1 MPDLVKYQ
9 DEGQPRALLQDV
21 FLNIDVSTK
30 TLLLQALLA
39 SMLFFSLN
47 FFLFMMM
54 VLHLIITLY

>member
-39 SMLFFSLN
+39 SMLFFSLFFSLN
-47 FFLFMMM
+47 FFCL
-54 VLHLIITLY
+54 